1 MKRKIFLL
9 IFVIFAL
16 LVALQIQCA
25 PAGWNDIRVGA
36 VEALIQVY
44 SSGIK
49 VASDDLD
56 RIDNNLLD
64 VQSKI
69 VKLDEVLIPAQNWTE
84 SKKNLEHK
92 VIGWVKQQV
101 TSEGLD
107 TLKNDQYKITKLEL
121 LAVQNSTNTGWVFTS
136 TIKVNDLETGETYNS
151 NDLKDNLATL
161 KSSLE
166 QQRKAKLDSMNLA
179 KSTITSVAE
188 SVRGW
193 VVQRVGNMYTFSGP
207 GLGWA
212 DSKLTTGQWS
222 YQAATKEIAP
232 ADSASQ
238 ALKTV
243 LIASQ

>member
-25 PAGWNDIRVGA
+25 PAGWSDIRVAA
-36 VEALIQVY
+36 VDALIQLY
-44 SSGIK
+44 SNSIK
-49 VASDDLD
+49 VASDDLN
-56 RIDNNLLD
+56 RIENNLFD
-64 VQSKI
+64 VQTKI
-69 VKLDEVLIPAQNWTE
+69 VKLDEILIPAQNWTE